1 MGIRYTKKEEEQ
13 KPQENTLSAEEFF
26 RRVISMNKNPEK
38 LKEIPKTDSEF
49 FMTCPTHFHLWIMYW
64 NSVF

>member
-38 LKEIPKTDSEF
+38 LKEIPNTEVKK
-49 FMTCPTHFHLWIMYW
+49 
-64 NSVF
+64 

>member
-13 KPQENTLSAEEFF
+13 KLQENTLSAEEFF

-38 LKEIPKTDSEF
+38 LKEIPKTE
-49 FMTCPTHFHLWIMYW
+49 
-64 NSVF
+64 VKK